1 MQPLVET
8 RNKVNGKFLSDFS
21 GKPITILGKVIK
33 VHSNG
38 TLFEM
43 KSTDNQI
50 ITVILNEP
58 LSENLEGWIEVR
70 GNGQGRNSVICHKI
84 LNLDDICHSIGMF
97 DVINLSHTNSVED
110 AELYDDLINVINS
123 CSNPWSS

>member
-1 MQPLVET
+1 
-8 RNKVNGKFLSDFS
+8 
-21 GKPITILGKVIK
+21 
-33 VHSNG
+33 
-38 TLFEM
+38 M

-97 DVINLSHTNSVED
+97 DVINLSHTNSVEGFVVAQFFFHVIIFVLD